1 MEATGPDGAVVNY
14 GPVSYSDAV
23 DGQDIPLDPE
33 DPAICSPPSGSTFPL
48 GDTLVTCSVTDGA
61 GNTGSASFTITVEDT
76 TAPVVTVPADF
87 TVEATGPDGAVV
99 NYGPVS
105 YSDAVDG
112 QDIPLD
118 PEDPAICSPPSGST
132 FPLGDT
138 LVTCSVTD
146 GAGNTGSASFTI
158 TVEDTTAPV
167 VTVPA
172 DFTVEATGPDGAVV
186 NYGPVSYSD
195 AVDGQDIPLDPEDPA
210 ICSPP
215 SGSTFPLGDTLV
227 TCSVTDGAGNT
238 GSASFTITVEDT
250 TAPVVTVP
258 ADFTVEATGPDGAVV
273 NYGPVS
279 YSDAVDGQDI
289 PLDPEDPAICSP
301 PSGSTFPLGDTLV
314 TCSVT
319 DGAGNTGS
327 ASFTITVE
335 DTTAPVVTVPAD
347 FTVEAT
353 GPDGAVVN
361 YGPVSYSD
369 AVDGQDIPLDPEDP
383 AICSPPSGSTF
394 PLGDTL
400 VTCSVTD
407 GAGNTG
413 SASFT
418 ITVEDTTAPVVT
430 VPADFTVEATG
441 PDGAVVNYGPVS
453 YSDAVDG
460 QDIPL
465 DPEDPAICS
474 PPSGSTFP
482 LGDTLVTCSVTDGA
496 GNTGSASFTIT
507 VEDTTAPVVT
517 VPADFTVEATGPD
530 GGCSQL
536 WPCLI

>member
-1 MEATGPDGAVVNY
+1 MEAVVNY

-250 TAPVVTVP
+250 TAPETTITSAKVPVSEPNNDINDGATTTINSIVFTFQASDSASGVNHIICELAGPTSFPAEECTSPKSYTGLSDGTYTFTVKGVDNAGNDP
-258 ADFTVEATGPDGAVV
+258 AD
-273 NYGPVS
+273 
-279 YSDAVDGQDI
+279 
-289 PLDPEDPAICSP
+289 
-301 PSGSTFPLGDTLV
+301 
-314 TCSVT
+314 
-319 DGAGNTGS
+319 
-327 ASFTITVE
+327 SFTWTISTPE
-335 DTTAPVVTVPAD
+335 PPAR
-347 FTVEAT
+347 T
-353 GPDGAVVN
+353 
-361 YGPVSYSD
+361 
-369 AVDGQDIPLDPEDP
+369 I
-383 AICSPPSGSTF
+383 ST
-394 PLGDTL
+394 
-400 VTCSVTD
+400 
-407 GAGNTG
+407 
-413 SASFT
+413 
-418 ITVEDTTAPVVT
+418 
-430 VPADFTVEATG
+430 
-441 PDGAVVNYGPVS
+441 
-453 YSDAVDG
+453 
-460 QDIPL
+460 
-465 DPEDPAICS
+465 
-474 PPSGSTFP
+474 STRY
-482 LGDTLVTCSVTDGA
+482 DK
-496 GNTGSASFTIT
+496 
-507 VEDTTAPVVT
+507 
-517 VPADFTVEATGPD
+517 
-530 GGCSQL
+530 
-536 WPCLI
+536 